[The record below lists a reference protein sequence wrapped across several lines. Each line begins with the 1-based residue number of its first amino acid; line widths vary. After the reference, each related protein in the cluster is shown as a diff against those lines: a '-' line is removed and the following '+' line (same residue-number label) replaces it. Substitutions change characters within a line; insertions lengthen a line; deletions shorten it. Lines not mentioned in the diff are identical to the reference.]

1 MRQYSKMSRAKCV
14 LLKKELNT
22 LYDSITLVTM
32 STIQESTEIHNDTS
46 QTFGDVDYNKLKNV
60 RDIIESLGEVQQ
72 REVLQLIMKDPSL
85 IISENKSGTFI
96 NMSDLSSSVF
106 NDIYQYIE
114 HVKAQEAQLMT
125 VEKTREEYEANYF
138 SK

>member
-1 MRQYSKMSRAKCV
+1 
-14 LLKKELNT
+14 
-22 LYDSITLVTM
+22 M

>member
-1 MRQYSKMSRAKCV
+1 MSRAKCV

>member
-1 MRQYSKMSRAKCV
+1 MSRAKCV

-32 STIQESTEIHNDTS
+32 SAIQESTEIHNDTS